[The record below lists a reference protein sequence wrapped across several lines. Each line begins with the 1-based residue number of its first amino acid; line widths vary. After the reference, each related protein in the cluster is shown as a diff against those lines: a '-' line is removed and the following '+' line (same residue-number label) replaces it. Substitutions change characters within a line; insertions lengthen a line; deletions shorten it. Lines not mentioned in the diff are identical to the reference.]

1 MKSCSLYCF
10 CYVIVLVAVGM
21 GLPVKAQSY
30 QIEIKDQS
38 SLVRVGMDPHP
49 TDSTDISLAY
59 TLLGAFDNN
68 NLDSIAYVR
77 DRWYEKSLANLTKD
91 KAYSSL
97 ENLLSTY
104 LLKRSGRKIPE
115 QDMLTE
121 DLYTYFMGDGCT
133 RLKEYL
139 VLKYELNNY
148 RPRSVKEYIRQR
160 TFYEDMLMFNDPNRS
175 TWDKTDE
182 ILRAIP
188 LRQGDKIVDVGCGF
202 GYNSWR
208 FSQVVGETGMVYA
221 TDTESAYID
230 YFSDLLKRK
239 NVSNIRPI
247 TSTSNNLSVN
257 DSVDVIFMS
266 SLYHIIYTW
275 SREDERTPF
284 LKSIKE
290 CLKQGGYVVVVDNIG
305 LHGKEL
311 NNCHVNPKLVEAQLG
326 FWGFEPVSNVNLSDQ
341 RYMLVFR
348 RNDNYCP
355 DVTVS
360 HSTSHPVLTVSGRK
374 SVIHIGSLDS
384 YDITDRGIDAAQ
396 YVYDYMGN
404 GQTELADIAI
414 EKYKELIPMEN
425 FGGEYSA
432 LQWLCE
438 VKKADQEIREEML
451 KDRLSRSFYEKLTG
465 DSCKVIRYYLLHK
478 YKLGN
483 DSIRMLSDSILEK
496 SGEVGRTHRSYLE
509 DYILALNPRRPQ
521 WEQTDSLIAHLGI
534 RKKETIADIGC
545 GSGFF
550 TDKFSRLVGTE
561 GKVYAIEI
569 KDEHINTLQEFLDKE
584 SIGNVSVIKGKE
596 DVLELP
602 EQVDK
607 MFMCSLYHVLYGV
620 NADDDRDKYLRSLV
634 KLLKKDGELII
645 VDNGP
650 VDDDTLP
657 YHGPYISRELIAYQL
672 QFYGF
677 KLVEY
682 YQIIP
687 QRYMLKFKL
696 SN

>member
-1 MKSCSLYCF
+1 MKA
-10 CYVIVLVAVGM
+10 IKKVLICILAM
-21 GLPVKAQSY
+21 ASMMQHTKAQY
-30 QIEIKDQS
+30 QIEIKDPS

-59 TLLGAFDNN
+59 TLLGALDNN
-68 NLDSIAYVR
+68 NVDSIAYVR
-77 DRWYEKSLANLTKD
+77 DQWHKKADANFTKD

-97 ENLLSTY
+97 DYLLSRY
-104 LLKRSGRKIPE
+104 LRELSDVKIE
-115 QDMLTE
+115 KWDILTE
-121 DLYTYFMGDGCT
+121 DLYSYFMDDAC
-133 RLKEYL
+133 RHLKDYL

-148 RPRSVKEYIRQR
+148 RPRSVKEYIQQR
-160 TFYEDMLMFNDPNRS
+160 TFYEDMLMFNDPNRER
-175 TWDKTDE
+175 WDKTDD
-182 ILRAIP
+182 ILKNIP
-188 LRQGDKIVDVGCGF
+188 LHKGDKIVDVGCGF

-208 FSQVVGETGMVYA
+208 FSNIVGENGIVYS
-221 TDTESAYID
+221 TDTESSYID
-230 YFSDLLKRK
+230 YFSGLLKR
-239 NVSNIRPI
+239 NNIRNIHPI
-247 TSTSNNLSVN
+247 ASTSNDLSVN

-266 SLYHIIYTW
+266 SLYHILYTW
-275 SREDERTPF
+275 SREDERSSF
-284 LKSIKE
+284 LKSIKKW
-290 CLKQGGYVVVVDNIG
+290 LKQGGYIVIVDNVALNG
-305 LHGKEL
+305 REL
-311 NNCHVNPKLVEAQLG
+311 NNCHVNPRLVEAQLG
-326 FWGFEPVSNVNLSDQ
+326 YWGFEPISDIRLSEQ

-348 RNDNYCP
+348 HNDNYIP
-355 DVTVS
+355 NITVKAA
-360 HSTSHPVLTVSGRK
+360 TSNPILNIQGQK

-396 YVYDYMGN
+396 YVYDFMGN

-414 EKYKELIPMEN
+414 EKYKELIPTEN

-438 VKKADQEIREEML
+438 VKKADAETREQML
-451 KDRLSRSFYEKLTG
+451 EDRLARSFYHKLTD

-478 YKLGN
+478 YKLGS
-483 DSIRMLSDSILEK
+483 DSIRMMSDSILEK

-521 WEQTDSLIAHLGI
+521 WEHTDSLIAHLNIMDG
-534 RKKETIADIGC
+534 ETIADIGC

-550 TDKFSRLVGTE
+550 TDKFSRLVGE
-561 GKVYAIEI
+561 KGKVYAIEI
-569 KDEHINTLQEFLDKE
+569 KDEHISTLNEYLNNEHIK
-584 SIGNVSVIKGKE
+584 NVSVIKGME
-596 DVLELP
+596 DAIELP

-620 NADDDRDKYLRSLV
+620 NSDADRDKYLQSLV
-634 KLLKKDGELII
+634 KLLKPNGELII

-650 VDDDTLP
+650 VEDDTLP
-657 YHGPYISRELIAYQL
+657 YHGPYISRELIEYQL
-672 QFYGF
+672 RFYGLR
-677 KLVEY
+677 LVDY